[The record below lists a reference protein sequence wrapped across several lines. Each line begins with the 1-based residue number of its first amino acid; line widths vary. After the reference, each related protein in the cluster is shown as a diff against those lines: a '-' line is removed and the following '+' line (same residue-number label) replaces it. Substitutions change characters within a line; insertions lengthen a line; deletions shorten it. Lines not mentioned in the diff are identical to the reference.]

1 MLNYIRNLFNKKEN
15 QISALSIGYQP
26 IIGKYIQCDP
36 INADLTEPQRIYED
50 KSNLHFTI
58 PNFDLAKTRLNNPSD
73 YDSSQ
78 RINCAMTLHRSI
90 DAFNKACLSQFG
102 SLVPS
107 WNSSINLKVFTKP
120 GVAWN
125 ACYERGFLKFFYN
138 TDQTTKNIYYACDS
152 AQVVAHECGHGLLDS
167 LRPEF
172 WNVQNAEA
180 WSFHEAF
187 GDIQN
192 LMTTSQSKEVVL
204 SAFNETNGNLSKSNC
219 MTRIAGQFGSAL
231 NSTRNP
237 PYLRDISMRFNY
249 ASPNTLPGNSIDAQL
264 SSECHNFSRIFSGA
278 WYSCVVQV
286 YNSIKTTE
294 MDTAAFEEA
303 KNVCYRYLIKAIKTV
318 PNTVKL
324 FEALANMMLFADQE
338 NSSKYQKI
346 LSSVFLDRN
355 IISPNIKMLSNKNIN
370 DVKNDLKKSNKTF
383 MTVKKTDN
391 YTYAHVQ
398 NHKKIKL
405 SDHIVVALST
415 QPDHPIYDADLIV
428 ANESIFIYN
437 KNNILIHESDVDE
450 QETIDEALRCVNTIL
465 NENMLDQF
473 WFIEENQLKRIKA
486 DCGFN
491 VCSH

>member
-1 MLNYIRNLFNKKEN
+1 MLKYIRNLFSKKEN
-15 QISALSIGYQP
+15 QVSALSIDYQP

-36 INADLTEPQRIYED
+36 IN
-50 KSNLHFTI
+50 SNLTAPQKIFKDKTNFVFTI
-58 PNFDLAKTRLNNPSD
+58 PNFEVASTKSNNPTD

-78 RINCAMTLHRSI
+78 RINCAMTLHKSI
-90 DAFNKACLSQFG
+90 NIFNKTCLAQFG

-107 WNSSINLKVFTKP
+107 WNNSTNLSVYTKN
-120 GVAWN
+120 GVSWN

-138 TDQTTKNIYYACDS
+138 TDPVTKNVYYACDS
-152 AQVVAHECGHGLLDS
+152 AQIVGHECGHGLLDS

-192 LMTTSQSKEVVL
+192 LMTTSQSDEVVL
-204 SAFNETNGNLSKSNC
+204 NAFNETNGDLSKSNC
-219 MTRIAGQFGSAL
+219 MTRVAGQFGSAL
-231 NSTRNP
+231 NPARNP
-237 PYLRDISMRFNY
+237 PYLRDFSMRFDY

-264 SSECHNFSRIFSGA
+264 SSECHNFSRVFSGA
-278 WYSCVVQV
+278 WYSCVIQV

-294 MDTAAFEEA
+294 MDVIAFEVA
-303 KNVCYRYLIKAIKTV
+303 KNACYGYLIKAIKTA
-318 PNTVKL
+318 PNTTKL

-338 NSSKYQKI
+338 NSSKYQNI
-346 LSSVFLDRN
+346 LYSVFVDRK
-355 IISPNIKMLSNKNIN
+355 IIAPSIKMLSNKNIS

-405 SDHIVVALST
+405 SDHIVVALAA
-415 QPDHPIYDADLIV
+415 QPDNPIYDADLSV
-428 ANESIFIYN
+428 ANESIFIYD
-437 KNNILIHESDVDE
+437 KNNILIHESQVDD
-450 QETIDEALRCVNTIL
+450 QEVIDEALRCVNTIL

-473 WFIEENQLKRIKA
+473 WTIEENQLKRIKA

-491 VCSH
+491 VCNH